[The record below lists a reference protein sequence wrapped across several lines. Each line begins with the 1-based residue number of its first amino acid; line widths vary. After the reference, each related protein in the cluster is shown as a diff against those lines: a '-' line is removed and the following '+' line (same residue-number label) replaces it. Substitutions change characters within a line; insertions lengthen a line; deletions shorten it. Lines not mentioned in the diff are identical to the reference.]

1 MPTNRPAALTTAR
14 CRRLLSLGHSYTLG
28 VNRRLAHAIQAAGG
42 GRWEVVAAAPTYFH
56 GYQDLRPSV
65 LDATGDEPT
74 RVVPLNAYL
83 TRRVHL
89 FCYGRRLRSL
99 LREGWDLVHMWEE
112 PYILAGY
119 QIAAW
124 TPANIP
130 LVFRTAQSLDKKYP
144 PPFRWMER
152 SVVRR
157 SAGWICSGRTV
168 ADNLLRRPGYA
179 EKPMARIPLGVDVG
193 AFRPDPAAG
202 AAARRALGWG
212 PGGPPVVGYL
222 GRFVPE
228 KGLTLLTNALDRLRT
243 PWRAL
248 FVGGGPMEADLRA
261 WAARHGDCVRLCTTV
276 RHADVPAYVNAMDVL
291 TAPSQTARHWRE
303 QFGRMLI
310 EAFAAGVPVVGSDSG
325 EIPNVIGDAG
335 LVLPEANEAAW
346 VEALG
351 GLLENPGRRA
361 EFAARGLERVGRFS
375 WSSVGRRYVEFFD
388 RLLVGDTTDGGLP
401 VRQNPDESHFALS
414 VL

>member
-1 MPTNRPAALTTAR
+1 LTTAR
-14 CRRLLSLGHSYTLG
+14 YRRLLSIGHSYTLG
-28 VNRRLAHAIQAAGG
+28 VNRRLAHAIQEAGG
-42 GRWEVVAAAPTYFH
+42 GRWEVVVAAPKYFH
-56 GYQDLRPSV
+56 GQQDLRPSA
-65 LDATGDEPT
+65 LDATGGEPT
-74 RVVPLNAYL
+74 PVVPLNAYL

-119 QIAAW
+119 QVAKW
-124 TPANIP
+124 TPANVP
-130 LVFRTAQSLDKKYP
+130 LVFRTAQSLDKTYP

-152 SVVRR
+152 SVLRR
-157 SAGWICSGRTV
+157 AAGWICSGKTV
-168 ADNLLRRPGYA
+168 AENLLRRPGYA
-179 EKPMARIPLGVDVG
+179 EKPMARIPLGVDVA

-202 AAARRALGWG
+202 AAARRELGWDSDG
-212 PGGPPVVGYL
+212 TPVVGYL

-228 KGLTLLTNALDRLRT
+228 KGLALLTRALDRLRT

-248 FVGGGPMEADLRA
+248 FVGGGPMEGEMQA
-261 WAARHGDCVRLCTTV
+261 WAGRHGDRVRLCTTV

-291 TAPSQTARHWRE
+291 AAPSQTAGHWRE

-310 EAFAAGVPVVGSDSG
+310 EAFAAGVPVIGSDSG

-335 LVLPEANEAAW
+335 LVVPEADEDAW

-351 GLLENPGRRA
+351 GLLANPARRA
-361 EFAARGLERVGRFS
+361 GFAARGLERVGRFS
-375 WSSVGRRYVEFFD
+375 WSSVGRKYIEFFD
-388 RLLVGDTTDGGLP
+388 RLIAGTAADAP
-401 VRQNPDESHFALS
+401 PFRQTPDESHFALS
-414 VL
+414 VS